1 MEARVLR
8 DSVWQSVQ
16 GRGRQG
22 EAEVRQRKQVEMGE
36 PAGGQQTRPSQG

>member
-22 EAEVRQRKQVEMGE
+22 KVFFEREFSQVEK
-36 PAGGQQTRPSQG
+36 GGPGDNR